1 MKMKMTK
8 NELIFLEFFI
18 GMIKISGMEFNNDAI
33 VLAWEIPGLDEEG
46 LVINEDDNNDPEY
59 IPSVE
64 DEIDE

>member
-1 MKMKMTK
+1 
-8 NELIFLEFFI
+8 
-18 GMIKISGMEFNNDAI
+18 MEFNNDAI